1 MAAVSQLRRVAVG
14 EPSWP
19 VVQRESG
26 RTAVKQAA
34 AFRAATGQAPRRGP
48 VLERQV
54 AASTAEVTA
63 AQATLALVVRVA
75 AVAAVGTSEAVAAR
89 AHPAQRSRVL
99 AVGAAQAREVTTDEK

>member
-1 MAAVSQLRRVAVG
+1 MAAISQLRRVAVG

-63 AQATLALVVRVA
+63 EQATMALVVRVA
-75 AVAAVGTSEAVAAR
+75 AVEGVGTSEAVAA
-89 AHPAQRSRVL
+89 AGPA
-99 AVGAAQAREVTTDEK
+99 AARKKAAAGTRGEGSEG